1 MEENNKSTVYKS
13 IIIGLIILVLL
24 VSLSYGFWTLV
35 INNNGTNIGG
45 RGTDRFD
52 IDLITENDG
61 YINASDLVS
70 IEPANI
76 ESQSEKGY
84 FKVQTGNNQNMV
96 NYTLSL
102 IDLNVSTNLRVPAFK
117 WALIDLNDN
126 TTVAQGTFHNVSG
139 SQMTIRENVP
149 IAANT
154 TDDYEFRIWIESD
167 GSNQV
172 GMLNGTFSG
181 RFSIVSSMVYDS

>member
-1 MEENNKSTVYKS
+1 MENNKSTAYKP
-13 IIIGLIILVLL
+13 IVIGILLIILV

-117 WALIDLNDN
+117 WALIYLNDN

-172 GMLNGTFSG
+172 AMLNGTFSG
-181 RFSIVSSMVYDS
+181 RVSIVSSMVYDS

>member
-1 MEENNKSTVYKS
+1 MENNKSTAYKP
-13 IIIGLIILVLL
+13 IVIGILLIILV

-117 WALIDLNDN
+117 WALIYLNDN